1 MYQST
6 PSPTDVTQINLEE
19 LIASATTQ
27 QQTLA
32 YLLAKWNALFGQVVA
47 FGAPQNIAVDFSVPV
62 GVWYCISPLT
72 GQIGTTGTGANILP
86 VGAPGP
92 FASGVG
98 TSGMRVILPA
108 GITVVQV
115 QGIDMLAPV

>member
-1 MYQST
+1 MYGTSASDT
-6 PSPTDVTQINLEE
+6 TQINLEE
-19 LIASATTQ
+19 LVTTATTQ

-32 YLLAKWNALFGQVVA
+32 YLLAKWDALLNQVVA
-47 FGAPQNIAVDFSVPV
+47 FGTPTNIAVDFSVPV
-62 GVWYCISPLT
+62 GVWYCTNPLT

-92 FASGVG
+92 FASGTG
-98 TSGMRVILPA
+98 TASVRVILPS

-115 QGIDMLAPV
+115 QGIDMLALV

>member
-1 MYQST
+1 MYATSASD
-6 PSPTDVTQINLEE
+6 PTQINLEE
-19 LIASATTQ
+19 LVTTATTQ

-32 YLLAKWNALFGQVVA
+32 YLLAKWNALLNQVVA
-47 FGAPQNIAVDFSVPV
+47 FGTPQTIAVDFSVPV
-62 GVWYCISPLT
+62 GVWYCTNPLT
-72 GQIGTTGTGANILP
+72 GQIGTTGTGANIMP

-92 FASGVG
+92 FASGAG
-98 TSGMRVILPA
+98 TASMRVILPA